1 VPTDVPGI
9 SGVTVMPRGCYA
21 AHTCVLTS
29 TAGLQCWG
37 FNGDGQLGIGSTT
50 NSNVPVRVTGF

>member
-1 VPTDVPGI
+1 MHEARSPADEG
-9 SGVTVMPRGCYA
+9 
-21 AHTCVLTS
+21 VLTS